1 MMKKIV
7 IILLVCLLSSL
18 TANSSAAS
26 FINDYDAIENAAG
39 SVIYLETDDD
49 YDDDQIIVG
58 SGFIAFD
65 SQTFVTNYHVI
76 EDAIR
81 IIAFDEK
88 YNEYKIDKILAVDK
102 ERDIAIISLK
112 TRTFFKPLQLAYNP
126 VLKRGQPVATIGY
139 PKGLFNTFST
149 GIISAIVDFKD
160 RREIQ
165 FTAPISHGSSGG
177 ALFNDNGE
185 VIGITSSLIEDG
197 QNINFAIDI
206 KHVIELYSKINPSF
220 TIKITKNTLAPQ
232 ATPTTKPTSIVPS
245 KTTSPT
251 ISQTRFKDNA
261 VILGWAEIP
270 GAIKYFIYRSK
281 SYDGIYTLI
290 GESLVTTYEDK
301 TGVLGESYYY
311 CISFMD
317 ENSTMSAKSR
327 PISVK
332 MPSPVP
338 TLKATSTPKP
348 SPSPPPSSIITNDE
362 IAKYKTLKIGMNDPD
377 VAKLKERMFELGYF
391 ANKTINNSFT
401 TNTAEYVKEFQRI
414 NGLKVDGIATPEM
427 QALFFS
433 EYAIPKP
440 QPTPT
445 PMKPSGVKA
454 SLSGTTVT
462 ITWDAV
468 KGVDKYIIYRSTSLN
483 GTYTSL
489 ATIQTNKYVDKAT
502 KRGLTYYYKV
512 VSVIGKNKSILSS
525 HVKVSMPKPTPTPYI
540 E

>member
-1 MMKKIV
+1 MKKIV

-197 QNINFAIDI
+197 QNINFAIVLNED
-206 KHVIELYSKINPSF
+206 YFSKF
-220 TIKITKNTLAPQ
+220 
-232 ATPTTKPTSIVPS
+232 
-245 KTTSPT
+245 
-251 ISQTRFKDNA
+251 
-261 VILGWAEIP
+261 
-270 GAIKYFIYRSK
+270 
-281 SYDGIYTLI
+281 
-290 GESLVTTYEDK
+290 
-301 TGVLGESYYY
+301 
-311 CISFMD
+311 
-317 ENSTMSAKSR
+317 
-327 PISVK
+327 
-332 MPSPVP
+332 
-338 TLKATSTPKP
+338 
-348 SPSPPPSSIITNDE
+348 
-362 IAKYKTLKIGMNDPD
+362 
-377 VAKLKERMFELGYF
+377 
-391 ANKTINNSFT
+391 
-401 TNTAEYVKEFQRI
+401 
-414 NGLKVDGIATPEM
+414 
-427 QALFFS
+427 
-433 EYAIPKP
+433 
-440 QPTPT
+440 
-445 PMKPSGVKA
+445 VKA
-454 SLSGTTVT
+454 R
-462 ITWDAV
+462 
-468 KGVDKYIIYRSTSLN
+468 KK
-483 GTYTSL
+483 
-489 ATIQTNKYVDKAT
+489 
-502 KRGLTYYYKV
+502 
-512 VSVIGKNKSILSS
+512 
-525 HVKVSMPKPTPTPYI
+525 
-540 E
+540 